1 MLFNLL
7 CAPCFAAMGA
17 IKTEMNS
24 AKWTWGAIGYMT
36 VFAYAI
42 SLIVFQLGS
51 WISTGIFTVVTGVAI
66 LILAFLLYLL
76 FRKNPYEKKPAGN

>member
-1 MLFNLL
+1 MVSKSGAILRWTSLRFPRLTMLFNLL

-42 SLIVFQLGS
+42 SLIVFQLEAG
-51 WISTGIFTVVTGVAI
+51 
-66 LILAFLLYLL
+66 
-76 FRKNPYEKKPAGN
+76 FRRASLR